1 MADLK
6 ISQLS
11 TATALAGTEVVP
23 VVQGGSTKK
32 ATIDQI
38 LAPASGKG
46 INFAAAGGDVLT
58 MYDEGTFTPTIVGST
73 TAGTASYGRR
83 TGRYTRIGNLVTFSI
98 DLDWNSGTGTGNL
111 LITGLPFTSVSGHN
125 TGIGSSYSNI
135 ATTANNIPQPWIAGA
150 TSQVIMQQVPV
161 GGGAVTSVAYVATG
175 ALMLFGSYN
184 V

>member
-11 TATALAGTEVVP
+11 AATALAGTEVVP

-58 MYDEGTFTPTIVGST
+58 MYDEGTWTATLTASVTPPTIPVT
-73 TAGTASYGRR
+73 VTGT
-83 TGRYTRIGNLVTFSI
+83 YTRVGRQVTVTCSFAAVSLAGSAG
-98 DLDWNSGTGTGNL
+98 DVQ
-111 LITGLPFTSVSGHN
+111 ITGLPFTVGSQDCHGTCGNNSLSG
-125 TGIGSSYSNI
+125 GSLMCTAVAGTTILAIRSLDTTVFTPTVAGVVYVL
-135 ATTANNIPQPWIAGA
+135 AT
-150 TSQVIMQQVPV
+150 
-161 GGGAVTSVAYVATG
+161 VTYFV
-175 ALMLFGSYN
+175 
-184 V
+184 